1 MKNILSC
8 LGAGALGA
16 FIMCLAMWLS
26 TQYGLTRG
34 LGVAIQGSIAPEWM
48 YPRIVWG
55 GIWGLL
61 FMLPLFTSSV
71 LARSFVLALIPT
83 LVQLFIIYPYYQ
95 GKGVAG
101 LKLGML
107 TPFVVFFFFWIWSL
121 AVSLILKLA
130 K

>member
-1 MKNILSC
+1 MKNILTC

-26 TQYGLTRG
+26 TRYGITHS

-55 GIWGLL
+55 GVWGLL
-61 FMLPLFTSSV
+61 FLLPLFSSNI

-101 LKLGML
+101 LNLGVL
-107 TPFVVFFFFWIWSL
+107 APFVVFFFFWIWSL
-121 AVSLILKLA
+121 ATGLILKLA
-130 K
+130 N

>member
-16 FIMCLAMWLS
+16 FFMCLAMWLS
-26 TQYGLTRG
+26 TRYGITHS

-55 GIWGLL
+55 GVWGLL
-61 FMLPLFTSSV
+61 FLIPLFASNI
-71 LARSFVLALIPT
+71 LARSFVMALIPT

-101 LKLGML
+101 LNLGVL
-107 TPFVVFFFFWIWSL
+107 APFVVFFFFWVWSL
-121 AVSLILKLA
+121 VTSMILRLA
-130 K
+130 N